1 MSTKRFVIKTV
12 VMLLIFAIISTV
24 VLTFLNSGIL
34 TNEIAL
40 GQMKNDNTEY
50 LIWQEYQALI
60 PIIYAVYSLIT
71 LGIIGKVSYDTYIF
85 IKIKKLKK
93 QEKETNEKN

>member
-1 MSTKRFVIKTV
+1 MSTKKFIIKTV
-12 VMLLIFAIISTV
+12 VILLIFSIISTV
-24 VLTFLNSGIL
+24 ALTFLNSGIL

-50 LIWQEYQALI
+50 LIWQEYQAFMPLI
-60 PIIYAVYSLIT
+60 YVAYGLIT
-71 LGIIGKVSYDTYIF
+71 FGIIGKISYDTYIF

-93 QEKETNEKN
+93 QEKEDDEQN